1 MEHDYKDTT
10 IVNVDYDKGF
20 FNAVA
25 EQLDGSKVVLLSTRS
40 WAEVKKVLA
49 VARDE
54 NDVPVRASSR
64 AMNAVKKLMIV

>member
-20 FNAVA
+20 FNVVA
-25 EQLDGSKVVLLSTRS
+25 DQLDGSKVVLLSTRS
-40 WAEVKKVLA
+40 WAEVKKILA

-64 AMNAVKKLMIV
+64 AMNAVKKLMVI